1 MFKYILNTF
10 TCIKYIKQY
19 VKYIS
24 NNILN
29 IYSNTIHLNYL
40 NIYKLS
46 ICIYNILNIFQLE
59 SVKLVLKINYV
70 DRKRIY
76 FKYRKNIF
84 NVK

>member
-46 ICIYNILNIFQLE
+46 ICIYNILNIYLYTFDHKWIP
-59 SVKLVLKINYV
+59 SKSI
-70 DRKRIY
+70 R
-76 FKYRKNIF
+76 
-84 NVK
+84 